1 MRSAGAR
8 ALRVDDNDIASA
20 DRAAVLSA
28 WEQKSLIDESPL
40 RTRRFQRSN
49 ASNAGAPAAS
59 PPAASPPSPAA
70 VPIPERRTVTIT
82 GRPADRV
89 GPRRP
94 RRRSAAQQQ
103 LVAQPDRV
111 ALWAFLLGLFL
122 VFVAAATATA
132 APL

>member
-8 ALRVDDNDIASA
+8 ALRVDDNDVASA

-40 RTRRFQRSN
+40 RTRRFQRTN
-49 ASNAGAPAAS
+49 ASQTESAPAPAAGVS
-59 PPAASPPSPAA
+59 
-70 VPIPERRTVTIT
+70 ERRTVTIT
-82 GRPADRV
+82 GHPADRV
-89 GPRRP
+89 EPRRP
-94 RRRSAAQQQ
+94 RRRSAAQHQ

>member
-8 ALRVDDNDIASA
+8 ALRVDDDDIAIPSA
-20 DRAAVLSA
+20 DRDAVLSA

-40 RTRRFQRSN
+40 RTRRFQRAN
-49 ASNAGAPAAS
+49 ATAAHPAQAAPARAAA
-59 PPAASPPSPAA
+59 PAPA
-70 VPIPERRTVTIT
+70 PERRTVTIT
-82 GRPADRV
+82 GRP
-89 GPRRP
+89 GQEPQRP

-132 APL
+132 APV